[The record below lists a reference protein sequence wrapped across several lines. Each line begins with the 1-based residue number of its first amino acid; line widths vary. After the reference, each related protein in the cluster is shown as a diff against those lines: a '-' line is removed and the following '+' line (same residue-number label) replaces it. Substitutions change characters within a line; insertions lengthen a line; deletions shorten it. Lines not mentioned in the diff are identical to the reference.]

1 MATAQSGSSGAGR
14 PGRPA
19 REVTRRV
26 LDEAT
31 RQRRARKAL
40 ESLEADNFH
49 DDPHADLVM
58 SKKALNL
65 FQDDDSVAIGA
76 EEGNR
81 QRGRPRKGGR
91 TKEYYRQR
99 FRKNFS
105 QLLEEDSAANPD
117 PPNYLSG
124 QASPSTKPKRN
135 FCAVCGFLSK
145 YTCVICG
152 ARYCS
157 LRCQETH
164 EETRCLKWTA

>member
-1 MATAQSGSSGAGR
+1 MATAPGGSSGPGR

-65 FQDDDSVAIGA
+65 FQVSWNMHDLHNEPESHSPILA
-76 EEGNR
+76 NR
-81 QRGRPRKGGR
+81 
-91 TKEYYRQR
+91 TTT
-99 FRKNFS
+99 
-105 QLLEEDSAANPD
+105 
-117 PPNYLSG
+117 
-124 QASPSTKPKRN
+124 ASPSAPRKATGS
-135 FCAVCGFLSK
+135 AG
-145 YTCVICG
+145 G
-152 ARYCS
+152 HARAAGPRSTTDRGSARTSPNCS
-157 LRCQETH
+157 R
-164 EETRCLKWTA
+164 R

>member
-1 MATAQSGSSGAGR
+1 MATAPGGSSGPGR

-65 FQDDDSVAIGA
+65 FQVS
-76 EEGNR
+76 
-81 QRGRPRKGGR
+81 
-91 TKEYYRQR
+91 
-99 FRKNFS
+99 S
-105 QLLEEDSAANPD
+105 QTVFMQ
-117 PPNYLSG
+117 Y
-124 QASPSTKPKRN
+124 
-135 FCAVCGFLSK
+135 GFL
-145 YTCVICG
+145 CV
-152 ARYCS
+152 
-157 LRCQETH
+157 
-164 EETRCLKWTA
+164 

>member
-1 MATAQSGSSGAGR
+1 MATAQGGSSGTGR

-65 FQDDDSVAIGA
+65 FQ
-76 EEGNR
+76 
-81 QRGRPRKGGR
+81 
-91 TKEYYRQR
+91 
-99 FRKNFS
+99 
-105 QLLEEDSAANPD
+105 
-117 PPNYLSG
+117 
-124 QASPSTKPKRN
+124 
-135 FCAVCGFLSK
+135 VCMYWDVK
-145 YTCVICG
+145 
-152 ARYCS
+152 
-157 LRCQETH
+157 
-164 EETRCLKWTA
+164 